1 MDGADPVVS
10 QRPSSAST
18 GRRTAVGRVSRPPR
32 TVPQARRRR
41 RPRHGRIAA
50 TATSRTR
57 RALDEAELQFV
68 ARVVADGGIG
78 PWRTAADQRFR
89 TALTTFARH
98 GRLSRRV
105 VADLVV
111 ALADQPTRDR
121 RWWVV
126 ESGDD
131 ADWTA
136 FWLHLSR
143 RALPPYR
150 AEPLFLLA
158 WSAWR
163 LGDVGLARAAANA
176 VLTQD
181 PGHRAAAMLL
191 ALLWLGVQPGRLPSL
206 AVRSVA
212 PAGAS

>member
-1 MDGADPVVS
+1 
-10 QRPSSAST
+10 
-18 GRRTAVGRVSRPPR
+18 
-32 TVPQARRRR
+32 
-41 RPRHGRIAA
+41 
-50 TATSRTR
+50 
-57 RALDEAELQFV
+57 
-68 ARVVADGGIG
+68 
-78 PWRTAADQRFR
+78 
-89 TALTTFARH
+89 
-98 GRLSRRV
+98 
-105 VADLVV
+105 
-111 ALADQPTRDR
+111 LADVVLRDR
-121 RWWVV
+121 CWLQV
-126 ESGDD
+126 ESDRD
-131 ADWTA
+131 PAWTGL
-136 FWLHLSR
+136 WLYLSG

>member
-1 MDGADPVVS
+1 M
-10 QRPSSAST
+10 
-18 GRRTAVGRVSRPPR
+18 
-32 TVPQARRRR
+32 
-41 RPRHGRIAA
+41 
-50 TATSRTR
+50 
-57 RALDEAELQFV
+57 
-68 ARVVADGGIG
+68 
-78 PWRTAADQRFR
+78 
-89 TALTTFARH
+89 TTFARH

-126 ESGDD
+126 ESEDD

-191 ALLWLGVQPGRLPSL
+191 ALLWLGAHPGCPPSL
-206 AVRSVA
+206 AVRSVT
-212 PAGAS
+212 PDGAS

>member
-1 MDGADPVVS
+1 M
-10 QRPSSAST
+10 
-18 GRRTAVGRVSRPPR
+18 
-32 TVPQARRRR
+32 
-41 RPRHGRIAA
+41 
-50 TATSRTR
+50 
-57 RALDEAELQFV
+57 
-68 ARVVADGGIG
+68 
-78 PWRTAADQRFR
+78 
-89 TALTTFARH
+89 TTFARH

-163 LGDVGLARAAANA
+163 LGDIRLARTAADD
-176 VLTQD
+176 VLAED
-181 PGHRAAAMLL
+181 PGNRAAAMLL
-191 ALLWLGVQPGRLPSL
+191 ALLWLGAHPGCLPSL
-206 AVRSVA
+206 AVRSVT
-212 PAGAS
+212 PDGAS

>member
-1 MDGADPVVS
+1 MA
-10 QRPSSAST
+10 
-18 GRRTAVGRVSRPPR
+18 
-32 TVPQARRRR
+32 
-41 RPRHGRIAA
+41 
-50 TATSRTR
+50 ATSRTR

-105 VADLVV
+105 AAGLVV

-121 RWWVV
+121 CWRVV
-126 ESGDD
+126 ESRND
-131 ADWTA
+131 AEWPA
-136 FWLHLSR
+136 FWRQLSR

-150 AEPLFLLA
+150 AEPLFLLG

-163 LGDVGLARAAANA
+163 RGDVRLARNAADE
-176 VLTQD
+176 VLRQD

-191 ALLWLGVQPGRLPSL
+191 ALLWLGVRPGSLPSL
-206 AVRSVA
+206 AVRSVT